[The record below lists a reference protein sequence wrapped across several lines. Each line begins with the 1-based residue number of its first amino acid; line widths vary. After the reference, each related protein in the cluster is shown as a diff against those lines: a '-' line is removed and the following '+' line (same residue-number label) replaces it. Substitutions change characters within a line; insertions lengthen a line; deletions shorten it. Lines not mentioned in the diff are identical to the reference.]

1 MLRLLTGIIVLFFV
15 IPLLIGV
22 GREFKEKRR
31 QGKGGELDLT
41 GSKFWD
47 VD

>member
-1 MLRLLTGIIVLFFV
+1 MQRILAGIIVLVFV
-15 IPLLIGV
+15 APLLLGV
-22 GREFKEKRR
+22 ARNLKRRRR
-31 QGKGGELDLT
+31 QGKAGELDLT